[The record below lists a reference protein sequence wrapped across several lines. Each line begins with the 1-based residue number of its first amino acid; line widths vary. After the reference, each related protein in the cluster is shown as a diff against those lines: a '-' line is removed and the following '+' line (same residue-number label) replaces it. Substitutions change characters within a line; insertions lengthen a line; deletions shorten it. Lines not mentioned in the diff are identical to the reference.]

1 MTRSDLNTRQTL
13 IERLRNREDK
23 ETWRDFFDRYWKL
36 IYGLALKSGL
46 SHDEAEEV
54 VQETMVT
61 ISNCLDDYRYQP
73 EKCSF
78 RSWIFHKAKWRI
90 FDQVRKRKPG
100 LVQSGSDLESD
111 PDRTATVEKV
121 PDEESL
127 KLEQHWNE
135 EWQKNLVDVAIDRV
149 KGMVSDKQF
158 QIFDLYVLKEW
169 SPADVKRMLHVSMAQ
184 VYLAKHRV
192 ATLLKKEVKKLELE
206 MG

>member
-1 MTRSDLNTRQTL
+1 MTRSDLKTRQTL
-13 IERLRNREDK
+13 IERLRDREDK
-23 ETWRDFFDRYWKL
+23 ETWREFFNRYWKL
-36 IYGLALKSGL
+36 IYGLAIKSGL

-61 ISNCLDDYRYQP
+61 ISNCLDEYRYQP

-90 FDQVRKRKPG
+90 FDQIRKRKPG
-100 LVQSGSDLESD
+100 FVQSAEPGSD
-111 PDRTATVEKV
+111 PNRTATVEKV
-121 PDEESL
+121 PGEESL

-135 EWQKNLVDVAIDRV
+135 EWQKNLLDVAIDRV
-149 KGMVSDKQF
+149 KRIVSDKQF

-169 SPADVKRMLHVSMAQ
+169 SVPDVKRMLHVSTAQ
-184 VYLAKHRV
+184 VYLAQHRV
-192 ATLLKKEVKKLELE
+192 SSMIKKEIKKLEIE

>member
-1 MTRSDLNTRQTL
+1 MTRSDLKTRQTL
-13 IERLRNREDK
+13 IERLRDREDK
-23 ETWRDFFDRYWKL
+23 ETWREFFDRYWKL
-36 IYGLALKSGL
+36 IYGLAIKSGL

-61 ISNCLDDYRYQP
+61 ISNCLDEYRYQP

-90 FDQVRKRKPG
+90 FDQIRKRKPG
-100 LVQSGSDLESD
+100 FVQAREPGSD
-111 PDRTATVEKV
+111 PNRTATVERV
-121 PDEESL
+121 PDEEAL

-135 EWQKNLVDVAIDRV
+135 EWQKNLVDVAMERV
-149 KGMVSDKQF
+149 KRMVADKQF

-169 SPADVKRMLHVSMAQ
+169 SVTDVKRMLHVSTAQ

-192 ATLLKKEVKKLELE
+192 SSLIKKEIKKLEME